1 MQIRALDH
9 LVLTVADMAR
19 SIEFYQRVLGMRPQ
33 TFGEGRQTLIFG
45 PAGEEQKIN
54 LHPAGNEFPPHA
66 ASPTPGAADLCLRI
80 DGPLEQA
87 MAQLIA
93 AGVEIIEGPVTRTG
107 ARGPIRSI
115 YLRDPDGNLI
125 ELAEELASGD

>member
-1 MQIRALDH
+1 MNIRALDH
-9 LVLTVADMAR
+9 LVLTVADVAR
-19 SIEFYQRVLGMRPQ
+19 SVNFYQRMLGMRPH
-33 TFGEGRQTLIFG
+33 TFGDKRTALLFG
-45 PAGEEQKIN
+45 AKGEEQKIN

-66 ASPTPGAADLCLRI
+66 ANPTPGSADLCLRI

-87 MAQLIA
+87 MAQLIEH
-93 AGVEIIEGPVTRTG
+93 GVAIIEGPVPRSG

-125 ELAEELASGD
+125 ELAEERVSED